1 MANSL
6 KKCDLIFIGEPR
18 IGVKPPKYCSTNS
31 VYTYGV
37 GLTETREVCYAW
49 YVLKQ
54 NHFFHVLVTQMC
66 TSVKRAPP
74 YSLPRGGLK
83 YSSAWNALNWVSTE
97 IGGECPVMT
106 STKNILRV
114 MKQQRF
120 CELCYTFKKYFLN
133 CGSMVF
139 PILKSIYLHPDL
151 LENLNSKKAHTIL
164 IRF

>member
-6 KKCDLIFIGEPR
+6 KKCELIFIGEPR
-18 IGVKPPKYCSTNS
+18 IGVKTPKCCSTNS

-37 GLTETREVCYAW
+37 GMTETREVCYAW

-106 STKNILRV
+106 RSTKNILRV
-114 MKQQRF
+114 MKQKKV
-120 CELCYTFKKYFLN
+120 LWIMLLLKNTF
-133 CGSMVF
+133 
-139 PILKSIYLHPDL
+139 
-151 LENLNSKKAHTIL
+151 
-164 IRF
+164 